1 MFRDKIYLRVQFWQ
15 EATLCNI
22 FIGGND
28 SISGW
33 FWREWLLWWRAVPDD
48 QIWQLPKGV
57 IEQSN
62 MTNMTIAK
70 MCLWTIKYLPLGIRS
85 FRIWINA
92 EDVMSSKSAF
102 KCNVLNFSSKN
113 KKSKIISKTQLFQF
127 SRVVSV
133 LVMIF
138 GGLGVLGNSLAIAVL
153 SRSAQIFVLAPPSP
167 LSTLIF
173 AFHVNS
179 THKLV

>member
-1 MFRDKIYLRVQFWQ
+1 
-15 EATLCNI
+15 
-22 FIGGND
+22 
-28 SISGW
+28 
-33 FWREWLLWWRAVPDD
+33 
-48 QIWQLPKGV
+48 
-57 IEQSN
+57 
-62 MTNMTIAK
+62 MTITK

-102 KCNVLNFSSKN
+102 NCNVLSFSSKN

-153 SRSAQIFVLAPPSP
+153 SRSAQIFYWHHHHRYQHLFSLSMLTLHTNWFKTKCDVCLNCKVTAWASLLTIEWSP
-167 LSTLIF
+167 QNFVTEWRNHHCITL
-173 AFHVNS
+173 
-179 THKLV
+179 

>member
-1 MFRDKIYLRVQFWQ
+1 MIVFQVDFDENGCFDEGPYLMTKYDNYQKVSLNNKIW
-15 EATLCNI
+15 
-22 FIGGND
+22 
-28 SISGW
+28 
-33 FWREWLLWWRAVPDD
+33 
-48 QIWQLPKGV
+48 QIWQTDMA
-57 IEQSN
+57 N
-62 MTNMTIAK
+62 MTVTSR
-70 MCLWTIKYLPLGIRS
+70 CLWTIKYLPLGIHS

-92 EDVMSSKSAF
+92 EEVMSSKSALN
-102 KCNVLNFSSKN
+102 CNVLNLSSKN
-113 KKSKIISKTQLFQF
+113 RKSKILSKTQLIQF

-153 SRSAQIFVLAPPSP
+153 SRSAQIFVLAPPSS
-167 LSTLIF
+167 LSTIIF

>member
-1 MFRDKIYLRVQFWQ
+1 
-15 EATLCNI
+15 
-22 FIGGND
+22 
-28 SISGW
+28 
-33 FWREWLLWWRAVPDD
+33 
-48 QIWQLPKGV
+48 
-57 IEQSN
+57 
-62 MTNMTIAK
+62 
-70 MCLWTIKYLPLGIRS
+70 
-85 FRIWINA
+85 
-92 EDVMSSKSAF
+92 MSSKSALN
-102 KCNVLNFSSKN
+102 CNVLNLSSKN
-113 KKSKIISKTQLFQF
+113 RKSKILSKTQLIQF